1 MKQSNTLFNEPF
13 QAVDCTGT
21 DHQKQGNKTLQDY
34 ISETQTNTKM
44 WFLTK
49 QTKPWFCYYYLLF
62 IFIVIIFL
70 LLFFFF
76 FYYYYYYYYY
86 Y

>member
-1 MKQSNTLFNEPF
+1 MCVNRKRTQLHITHTVDMKQSSTLFNEPF

-44 WFLTK
+44 
-49 QTKPWFCYYYLLF
+49 
-62 IFIVIIFL
+62 
-70 LLFFFF
+70 
-76 FYYYYYYYYY
+76 
-86 Y
+86 